1 MVLYTI
7 WVEKMIK
14 KLILAAA
21 PIIDL
26 VLIPFVIFSAIIL
39 KAYRRF
45 GSMRLSLNTKILKLI
60 GVFPIR
66 DHYNEPFFNDSH
78 LKKTLGEKR
87 KLPGIDFRHDE
98 QLNFLKGLTYQ
109 KDFDMFIEKQK
120 STNINSRFILDND
133 SFESGDAEFLFNLV
147 RHLKPNK
154 VIEIGC
160 GASTKLIS
168 AALDLNTEKADKRGD
183 HICIEPYQQPWLASF
198 GNIQLLRQKVEDIDI
213 ELFSSLDSS
222 DLLFIDSSHIIR
234 PQGDVL
240 HEYLEIVPKL
250 NKGVF
255 VHVHDIF
262 TPHDYLENW
271 VKKSVFF
278 WNEQYLLEA
287 LLSNNRSYEIVAA
300 LNYLKHEEYDA
311 LKKVC
316 PYLETSREPGSFYF
330 KIV

>member
-1 MVLYTI
+1 
-7 WVEKMIK
+7 MIK
-14 KLILAAA
+14 KFILAAA

-26 VLIPFVIFSAIIL
+26 MLVPFVSLSAIIL
-39 KAYRRF
+39 KFYRRF
-45 GSMRLSLNTKILKLI
+45 GSKRLQLNTKILKLI

-66 DHYNEPFFNDSH
+66 DHYNEPLFNDTH
-78 LKKTLGEKR
+78 LKKLLREKR
-87 KLPGIDFRHDE
+87 DLPGIDFRHEE
-98 QLNFLKGLTYQ
+98 QLSFLEGLTYQ
-109 KDFDMFIEKQK
+109 KDFDMFLGKQK
-120 STNINSRFILDND
+120 SINSNIRFILEND

-147 RHLKPNK
+147 RHLKPAR

-168 AALDLNTEKADKRGD
+168 AALDLNSSEIGKRGA
-183 HICIEPYQQPWLASF
+183 HICIEPYKQPWLTSF
-198 GNIQLLRQKVEDIDI
+198 KNIELLRQKVEEVNIK
-213 ELFSSLDSS
+213 LFTSLDSN

-240 HEYLEIVPKL
+240 YEYLEIVPKL
-250 NKGVF
+250 KKGVF

-262 TPHDYLENW
+262 TPHDYLETWIKNN
-271 VKKSVFF
+271 VFF

-287 LLSNNRSYEIVAA
+287 LLSKNSSYEIVAA

-316 PYLETSREPGSFYF
+316 PYLDDSREPGSFYF
-330 KIV
+330 KVA

>member
-1 MVLYTI
+1 MKKI
-7 WVEKMIK
+7 IK
-14 KLILAAA
+14 KLIFSVAF
-21 PIIDL
+21 IIDL
-26 VLIPFVIFSAIIL
+26 ALIPFIIFSSIIL
-39 KAYRRF
+39 KAYRHF
-45 GSMRLSLNTKILKLI
+45 GSKRLPLNTKILKLI

-66 DHYNEPFFNDSH
+66 DHYNEPFFNDSS
-78 LKKTLGEKR
+78 LKKKLGEKR
-87 KLPGIDFRHDE
+87 KLPGIDLRHDE
-98 QLNFLKGLTYQ
+98 QLNFLEGLTYQ
-109 KDFDMFIEKQK
+109 KDFDIFLEKQK

-168 AALDLNTEKADKRGD
+168 AALDLNAKKADRRGD
-183 HICIEPYQQPWLASF
+183 HICIEPYHQSWIDSF

-262 TPHDYLENW
+262 TPYDYLEDW

-316 PYLETSREPGSFYF
+316 PYLDTSREPGSFYF
-330 KIV
+330 KVI